1 MPKTM
6 LIMKMHMDLHCN
18 VLYLLSFLF
27 CYLFKRKK
35 VSEMAL
41 ELENPIDVYIVKIFF
56 PHFPQDI
63 SFFKI

>member
-6 LIMKMHMDLHCN
+6 LIMKMHMDLHYN
-18 VLYLLSFLF
+18 ELYLFRFLF
-27 CYLFKRKK
+27 SYLFKRKK

-41 ELENPIDVYIVKIFF
+41 KLENPIVVYIVKIFS
-56 PHFPQDI
+56 PHLPQEI